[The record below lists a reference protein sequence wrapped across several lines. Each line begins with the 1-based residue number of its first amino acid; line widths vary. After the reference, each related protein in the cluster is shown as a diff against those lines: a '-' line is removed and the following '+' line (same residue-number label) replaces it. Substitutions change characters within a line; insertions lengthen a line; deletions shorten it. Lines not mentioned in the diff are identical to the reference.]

1 MAVAL
6 LLFLLT
12 AVLILFADTRRQLA
26 TLAAELEKLAA
37 LPAGEPLVLS
47 SRDAVQDGVLR
58 PERAVWWRLA
68 P

>member
-1 MAVAL
+1 MNTTGAGERVLVAANL
-6 LLFLLT
+6 GG
-12 AVLILFADTRRQLA
+12 APVP
-26 TLAAELEKLAA
+26 